1 MNDPES
7 REETLLKAIRRL
19 HGPERA
25 AILNE
30 LSAAEAALRR
40 RIEDRLA
47 AEEAATTSG
56 EAADEPQTGAV
67 QDVTLRS
74 VGEVPEGP
82 GSIVGRYKL
91 LQEIGEGG
99 MGVVYMAEQQEPVIR
114 RVALKIIKLGMDTRQ
129 VVARFEAERQALAL
143 MDHPNIAK
151 VFDGG
156 ATASGRPYFV
166 MELVQGI
173 PITRFCDE
181 AKYDTLQRL
190 ELFIQ
195 VCGAIQHAHQK
206 AVIHRDIKPSN
217 VLVTLHGDQPVPKV
231 IDFGIAKST
240 QQRLTEKTLFTQFQH
255 FIGTPAYMSPE
266 QASLSGLDIDTR
278 SDIYAL
284 GVLLYELLTGK
295 TPFDSKALLDAGYE
309 EIRRIIR
316 EVEPPKPS
324 TRLSTMRGQELAT
337 AARQRRVDPKKLGL
351 LIRDDL
357 DWIVMKALDKDRTRR
372 YETANGLAA
381 DARRFLRHE
390 PVTAAAPSPTYRL
403 QKFVRRN
410 RLTVIGATTIFALL
424 VAGIAAT
431 TWLAVVASR
440 ARDITTI
447 ARNNESKA
455 NQQLRKEQANLSATL
470 GNKLEDEGDFLG
482 ALPFFLEELRLEQG
496 VPQGEKDARLR
507 IGSLLEQ
514 CPRITKMRVLSGQ
527 TLNAADFSRDGRYV
541 LTGSRDGTATLLDL
555 TQPSKPKNWKS
566 EDNKVLEAVSFSP
579 DGKYAAIAGHGF
591 VKVWEIETDE
601 LVCSVTP
608 PGYVTSVKF
617 TADRSQFAIA
627 LITEQGAG
635 FVYLYDTQQ
644 PERATEIT
652 NNNAG
657 YRWAA
662 FSPDETRLVTGS
674 QDGLAEVWDI
684 RTRRRICEI
693 RHPTWVLCAA
703 FSPNGRQVVTA
714 SADGTVQMYEVESG
728 RQILRMRYP
737 EGVKS
742 VEFSPDSRYILAGC
756 WDYTARILDA
766 STGELVHPTLKQSG
780 KFLMYVSF
788 TADGSQVLTV
798 NANGI
803 ICLWDLA
810 TPMRRSQAEGPVLAS
825 QNGQRLCTVQTNIIS
840 VFDSANQTHAS
851 RIVADTVQKVKLNK
865 NGGRLLTLCQT
876 PGTSNAVTTA
886 QLWDAVSGTNLSP
899 KFSLNS
905 ATNAFLSDD
914 GELLVTWNGKQAT
927 IWDAFTGTQLES
939 LNHSNMVSEKGGC
952 FSPDGAWLATMSS
965 TNLYVWNRNNTN
977 SCYILGHADEVE
989 HVAFSPDNRLLITC
1003 VGSPETLIERAAYIW
1018 EVTRGKQV
1026 GLPLQHRDGV
1036 VYAEFSPDGTRV
1048 VTASEDET
1056 ACVWEVPSGKLLL
1069 PPLQHGAPL
1078 TEAHFSS
1085 DGRWI
1090 VTASTE
1096 AARVWD
1102 AQTGEPLTPPLKP
1115 PWEFLRAQFVDDNRK
1130 ILTARS
1136 GKFGPESMLW
1146 ELPIETRSLQVLA
1159 QLALVLSGRQLDLT
1173 GAVLP
1178 QTTEELRKAW
1188 EELFA
1193 RHVSEFTVSPQD
1205 TINWHFREAY
1215 ASERATQWP
1224 AAGFHWRYLVK
1235 ADPTNQMYITHLNRA
1250 LLNDTN
1256 SLPDH

>member
-1 MNDPES
+1 MPDHPSNERPTEAESARTSTNRPKPELPNHELLRCIGSGGFGEVWLARNIMGTYRAAKFIYRRNFSDQRPYDREFHGLQRFEPISRSHDGFVDILDTGQDTAQGYFYYVMEVADDVASGSKIDPES
-7 REETLLKAIRRL
+7 YKPKTLDK
-19 HGPERA
+19 EA
-25 AILNE
+25 AQTRCVPVPTCVSLGVS
-30 LSAAEAALRR
+30 LSAA
-40 RIEDRLA
+40 LA
-47 AEEAATTSG
+47 HLHQHG
-56 EAADEPQTGAV
+56 
-67 QDVTLRS
+67 
-74 VGEVPEGP
+74 
-82 GSIVGRYKL
+82 L
-91 LQEIGEGG
+91 L
-99 MGVVYMAEQQEPVIR
+99 
-114 RVALKIIKLGMDTRQ
+114 
-129 VVARFEAERQALAL
+129 
-143 MDHPNIAK
+143 
-151 VFDGG
+151 
-156 ATASGRPYFV
+156 
-166 MELVQGI
+166 
-173 PITRFCDE
+173 
-181 AKYDTLQRL
+181 
-190 ELFIQ
+190 
-195 VCGAIQHAHQK
+195 
-206 AVIHRDIKPSN
+206 HRDIKPTN
-217 VLVTLHGDQPVPKV
+217 IIFVNGIPKIADIGLVAKVEGTQTLPGGTTGYFPPKE
-231 IDFGIAKST
+231 GP
-240 QQRLTEKTLFTQFQH
+240 
-255 FIGTPAYMSPE
+255 GTV
-266 QASLSGLDIDTR
+266 QADV
-278 SDIYAL
+278 YAL
-284 GVLLYELLTGK
+284 GKVLYELSTGQDRCEYPDLPADLDLIQDPDEFRELNQVILKACEEDPHKRYRKAEEMNADLVLLLAGKSVRRIRVLEKRLKRVIQVGMAVGLLTLVAAGVVFGWNRHLRRLAEQK
-295 TPFDSKALLDAGYE
+295 QQEVGRNVAHGNNLVDAGDY
-309 EIRRIIR
+309 
-316 EVEPPKPS
+316 
-324 TRLSTMRGQELAT
+324 
-337 AARQRRVDPKKLGL
+337 
-351 LIRDDL
+351 
-357 DWIVMKALDKDRTRR
+357 
-372 YETANGLAA
+372 
-381 DARRFLRHE
+381 F
-390 PVTAAAPSPTYRL
+390 
-403 QKFVRRN
+403 
-410 RLTVIGATTIFALL
+410 
-424 VAGIAAT
+424 
-431 TWLAVVASR
+431 
-440 ARDITTI
+440 
-447 ARNNESKA
+447 
-455 NQQLRKEQANLSATL
+455 
-470 GNKLEDEGDFLG
+470 G
-482 ALPFFLEELRLEQG
+482 ALPFFCKALSLERDD
-496 VPQGEKDARLR
+496 PIGEKNNRLR